1 MGFMLR
7 RFSGMQGTI
16 SGQNVKMVE
25 GEPFALLNPTQF
37 LAVLRTMNKLL
48 EKCQKSKLRN
58 DKWTNGWIDQLAD
71 WPIDRP
77 TDAGLIESLSP

>member
-1 MGFMLR
+1 MGIMLR

-25 GEPFALLNPTQF
+25 VEPFALLNPTQF

-58 DKWTNGWIDQLAD
+58 DRWTNRRIDQRID
-71 WPIDRP
+71 WPRDQ
-77 TDAGLIESLSP
+77 

>member
-37 LAVLRTMNKLL
+37 LAVLRMMNKLL

-58 DKWTNGWIDQLAD
+58 DRWTNGWIDQLFNQ
-71 WPIDRP
+71 P
-77 TDAGLIESLSP
+77 TERFIESHGSD